1 MEEARDCGG
10 KYGGGA
16 FRNRLAAA
24 NEATKNKKIKY
35 VAALN
40 GYKKS

>member
-24 NEATKNKKIKY
+24 NQLTKNKKIKY
-35 VAALN
+35 LAALH
-40 GYKKS
+40 GCKKL